1 MTKRAG
7 QVAFQNVCRELFAF
21 PVSNAIDEIA
31 EIAAG
36 RDMVIDLDARFA
48 LLLALGK
55 EFAVLDDASFEVELV
70 GYLERQVPLDHRNLG
85 VRDQASGCKQQQ
97 RVAIVEH

>member
-21 PVSNAIDEIA
+21 PVSNAINEIT

-36 RDMVIDLDARFA
+36 RDMVIDLDERFA
-48 LLLALGK
+48 LLLSLGK
-55 EFAVLDDASFEVELV
+55 EFAVLDDACFEVEFV
-70 GYLERQVPLDHRNLG
+70 GDLEGKVPLDRRNLG
-85 VRDQASGCKQQQ
+85 VRDQASGFKQQQ
-97 RVAIVEH
+97 RVAIIEH